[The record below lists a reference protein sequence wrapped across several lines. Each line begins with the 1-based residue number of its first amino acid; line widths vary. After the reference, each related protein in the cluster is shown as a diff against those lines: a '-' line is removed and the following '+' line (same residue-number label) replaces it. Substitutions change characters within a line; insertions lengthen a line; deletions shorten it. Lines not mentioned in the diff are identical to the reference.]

1 MELLIAA
8 VSGAV
13 GAVIGVAGAEIA
25 RRQRD
30 EREARERLRGA
41 ARMVSVEL
49 GMAAVNTKST
59 ISVGELWLLRHIP
72 VAAWREHGADLARV
86 LSDDEFAVVA
96 EAATKVEA
104 THSVAESAI
113 AGHDVPDAEFTL
125 EPLAGMCRQAQDV
138 LAPYA
143 YPDKSKASSAD

>member
-1 MELLIAA
+1 
-8 VSGAV
+8 
-13 GAVIGVAGAEIA
+13 
-25 RRQRD
+25 
-30 EREARERLRGA
+30 
-41 ARMVSVEL
+41 
-49 GMAAVNTKST
+49 MAAVNAQST
-59 ISVGELWLLRHIP
+59 ISVGEVWLLRHLP

-96 EAATKVEA
+96 DGATKVEV
-104 THSVAESAI
+104 TYRVAESAI
-113 AGHDVPDAEFTL
+113 AGRDVPDAEFTL